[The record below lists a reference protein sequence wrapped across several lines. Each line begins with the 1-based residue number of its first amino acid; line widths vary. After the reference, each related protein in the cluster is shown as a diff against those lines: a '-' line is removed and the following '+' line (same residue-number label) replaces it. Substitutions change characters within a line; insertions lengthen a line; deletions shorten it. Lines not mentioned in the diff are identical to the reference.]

1 MNKFSKGLLLS
12 LALVYSHEILATERL
27 VVWEDVGRASTI
39 SSAVKDFEK
48 IYDCDVDVLE
58 KPMYHQVELLE
69 KQGPKGEGPDVVV
82 LASDM
87 VGVAKDKNL
96 ISQIH
101 FMQVENSQ
109 YLPNSIAS
117 VTFDGELYSVPKTIE
132 TLILFYNKDLLKE
145 PPSTLEEYVDLS
157 KKLRKK
163 GKYGLLAKWELFY
176 TTYALMHGYGAYI
189 FRTDND
195 GTINLNSYGL
205 DTDGAVESLKVLR
218 KMSKADLVY
227 DCLSGVDGYN
237 RMYELFSSKKA
248 IAVINGP
255 WAIEDYLKAGIN
267 FGITTLPTLPNG
279 NPMAGFL
286 GIKGY
291 SISKWS
297 THKDLAEDFLRFINE
312 HKYALLRYKESRQ
325 VPPII
330 SVLQDPSLANDELI
344 QVIAQQSVHAVNMP
358 SIPEMSYVWSVMDKA
373 IWKVIHAG
381 LPIDHILEDARKD
394 IESYIQTR
402 IKDNYKSKDH
412 YLLDNLKKDFNFYLN

>member
-163 GKYGLLAKWELFY
+163 GKYGLLSKWELFY

-402 IKDNYKSKDH
+402 IKN
-412 YLLDNLKKDFNFYLN
+412 N

>member
-39 SSAVKDFEK
+39 ASAVKDFEK

-132 TLILFYNKDLLKE
+132 TLILFYNKDFLKE

-402 IKDNYKSKDH
+402 IKDN
-412 YLLDNLKKDFNFYLN
+412 

>member
-69 KQGPKGEGPDVVV
+69 KQGPKGEGTDVVV

-402 IKDNYKSKDH
+402 IKDN
-412 YLLDNLKKDFNFYLN
+412 

>member
-358 SIPEMSYVWSVMDKA
+358 SIPGMSYVWSVMDKA

-402 IKDNYKSKDH
+402 IKDN
-412 YLLDNLKKDFNFYLN
+412 

>member
-297 THKDLAEDFLRFINE
+297 THKDLAEDFLHFINE

-402 IKDNYKSKDH
+402 IKDN
-412 YLLDNLKKDFNFYLN
+412 

>member
-39 SSAVKDFEK
+39 ASAVKDFEK

-117 VTFDGELYSVPKTIE
+117 VTFDGELYSVPKTNE

-402 IKDNYKSKDH
+402 IKDN
-412 YLLDNLKKDFNFYLN
+412 

>member
-39 SSAVKDFEK
+39 ASAVKDFEK

-402 IKDNYKSKDH
+402 IKDK
-412 YLLDNLKKDFNFYLN
+412 

>member
-69 KQGPKGEGPDVVV
+69 KQGPKGEVPDVVV

-402 IKDNYKSKDH
+402 IKDN
-412 YLLDNLKKDFNFYLN
+412 

>member
-1 MNKFSKGLLLS
+1 MNKFSKGFLLS

-39 SSAVKDFEK
+39 ASAVKDFEK

-402 IKDNYKSKDH
+402 IKDN
-412 YLLDNLKKDFNFYLN
+412 

>member
-39 SSAVKDFEK
+39 ASAVKDFEK

-237 RMYELFSSKKA
+237 RMYELFSTKKA

-325 VPPII
+325 VPPVI

-402 IKDNYKSKDH
+402 IKIN
-412 YLLDNLKKDFNFYLN
+412 

>member
-255 WAIEDYLKAGIN
+255 WAIEDYLKVGIN

-297 THKDLAEDFLRFINE
+297 THKDLAEDFLHFINE

-402 IKDNYKSKDH
+402 IKDN
-412 YLLDNLKKDFNFYLN
+412 

>member
-381 LPIDHILEDARKD
+381 LPIDHIIEDARKD

-402 IKDNYKSKDH
+402 IKDN
-412 YLLDNLKKDFNFYLN
+412 

>member
-358 SIPEMSYVWSVMDKA
+358 SIPEMSYVWSVIDKA

-402 IKDNYKSKDH
+402 IKDN
-412 YLLDNLKKDFNFYLN
+412 

>member
-39 SSAVKDFEK
+39 ASAVKDFEK

-145 PPSTLEEYVDLS
+145 PPTTLEEYVDLS

-402 IKDNYKSKDH
+402 IKDN
-412 YLLDNLKKDFNFYLN
+412 

>member
-69 KQGPKGEGPDVVV
+69 KQGPKGEGPDVVF

-402 IKDNYKSKDH
+402 IKDN
-412 YLLDNLKKDFNFYLN
+412 

>member
-1 MNKFSKGLLLS
+1 MLS
-12 LALVYSHEILATERL
+12 LALIYSHETLATEKL
-27 VVWEDVGRASTI
+27 IVWEDVGRASTI
-39 SSAVKDFEK
+39 ATAVKDFET
-48 IYDCDVDVLE
+48 IYDCKVEVRE

-96 ISQIH
+96 ITPVH
-101 FMQVENSQ
+101 FMQVETNQ

-132 TLILFYNKDLLKE
+132 TLIVFYNKDLLPD
-145 PPSTLEEYVDLS
+145 PPETLEEYVDLS
-157 KKLRKK
+157 KKMRKK
-163 GKYGLLAKWELFY
+163 GKYGLLAKWDLFY

-205 DTDGAVESLKVLR
+205 DTPGAVESLKVLR
-218 KMSKADLVY
+218 KMSNNDLVY
-227 DCLSGVDGYN
+227 DYLSGIDGYN
-237 RMYELFSSKKA
+237 RMYELFTSKKA
-248 IAVINGP
+248 LAVINGP

-267 FGITTLPTLPNG
+267 FGITTLPNLPNG

-286 GIKGY
+286 GTKGY

-297 THKDLAEDFLRFINE
+297 THKELAEDFLRFLNE

-325 VPPII
+325 IPPII
-330 SVLQDPSLANDELI
+330 SVLQDPSLANDDLI
-344 QVIAQQSVHAVNMP
+344 QVIAQQSVQAVNMP
-358 SIPEMSYVWSVMDKA
+358 SIPEMSYVWSAMDKA
-373 IWKVIHAG
+373 IWKVTHTET
-381 LPIDHILEDARKD
+381 PIDYILENTKKD
-394 IESYIQTR
+394 IESDIQTR
-402 IKDNYKSKDH
+402 
-412 YLLDNLKKDFNFYLN
+412 LKNN

>member
-1 MNKFSKGLLLS
+1 MNKFSKGLMLS
-12 LALVYSHEILATERL
+12 LALIYSHETLATEKL
-27 VVWEDVGRASTI
+27 IVWEDVGRASTI
-39 SSAVKDFEK
+39 ATAVKDFET
-48 IYDCDVDVLE
+48 IYDCKVEVRE

-96 ISQIH
+96 ITPVH
-101 FMQVENSQ
+101 FMQVETNQ

-132 TLILFYNKDLLKE
+132 TLIVFYNKDLLPD
-145 PPSTLEEYVDLS
+145 PPETLEEYVDLS
-157 KKLRKK
+157 KKMRKK
-163 GKYGLLAKWELFY
+163 GKYGLLAKWDLFY

-205 DTDGAVESLKVLR
+205 DTPGAVESLKVLR
-218 KMSKADLVY
+218 KMSNNDLVY
-227 DCLSGVDGYN
+227 DYLSGIDGYN
-237 RMYELFSSKKA
+237 RMYELFTSKKA
-248 IAVINGP
+248 LAVINGP

-267 FGITTLPTLPNG
+267 FGITTLPNLPNG

-286 GIKGY
+286 GTKGY

-297 THKDLAEDFLRFINE
+297 THKELAEDFLRFLNE

-325 VPPII
+325 IPPII
-330 SVLQDPSLANDELI
+330 SVLQDPSLANDDLI
-344 QVIAQQSVHAVNMP
+344 QVIAQQSVQAVNMP
-358 SIPEMSYVWSVMDKA
+358 SIPEMSYVWSAMDKA
-373 IWKVIHAG
+373 IWKVTHTET
-381 LPIDHILEDARKD
+381 PIDYILENTKKD
-394 IESYIQTR
+394 IESDIQTR
-402 IKDNYKSKDH
+402 
-412 YLLDNLKKDFNFYLN
+412 LKNN

>member
-189 FRTDND
+189 FRTDNN

-402 IKDNYKSKDH
+402 IKDN
-412 YLLDNLKKDFNFYLN
+412 

>member
-145 PPSTLEEYVDLS
+145 PPTTLEEYVDLS

-373 IWKVIHAG
+373 IWKVTHAE

-402 IKDNYKSKDH
+402 IKN
-412 YLLDNLKKDFNFYLN
+412 N

>member
-39 SSAVKDFEK
+39 ASAVKDFEK

-344 QVIAQQSVHAVNMP
+344 LVIAQQSVHAVNMP

-402 IKDNYKSKDH
+402 IKDN
-412 YLLDNLKKDFNFYLN
+412 

>member
-39 SSAVKDFEK
+39 ASAVKDFEK

-325 VPPII
+325 VPPVI

-402 IKDNYKSKDH
+402 IKN
-412 YLLDNLKKDFNFYLN
+412 N

>member
-402 IKDNYKSKDH
+402 IKN
-412 YLLDNLKKDFNFYLN
+412 N

>member
-39 SSAVKDFEK
+39 ASAVKDFEK

-373 IWKVIHAG
+373 IWKVTHAE

-402 IKDNYKSKDH
+402 IKN
-412 YLLDNLKKDFNFYLN
+412 N

>member
-39 SSAVKDFEK
+39 ASAVKDFEK

-101 FMQVENSQ
+101 FMQVENCQ

-402 IKDNYKSKDH
+402 IKDN
-412 YLLDNLKKDFNFYLN
+412 

>member
-325 VPPII
+325 VPPVI

-373 IWKVIHAG
+373 IWKVTHAE

-402 IKDNYKSKDH
+402 IKN
-412 YLLDNLKKDFNFYLN
+412 N

>member
-163 GKYGLLAKWELFY
+163 GKYGLLAKLELFY

-402 IKDNYKSKDH
+402 IKDN
-412 YLLDNLKKDFNFYLN
+412 

>member
-1 MNKFSKGLLLS
+1 MNKFSKGLMLS
-12 LALVYSHEILATERL
+12 LALIYSHETLATEKL
-27 VVWEDVGRASTI
+27 IVWEDVGRASTI
-39 SSAVKDFEK
+39 ATAVKDFET
-48 IYDCDVDVLE
+48 IYDCKVEVRE

-69 KQGPKGEGPDVVV
+69 KLGPKGEGPDVVV

-96 ISQIH
+96 ITPVH
-101 FMQVENSQ
+101 FMQVETNQ

-132 TLILFYNKDLLKE
+132 TLIVFYNKDLLPD
-145 PPSTLEEYVDLS
+145 PPDTLEEYVDLS
-157 KKLRKK
+157 KKMRKK
-163 GKYGLLAKWELFY
+163 GKYGLLAKWDLFY

-205 DTDGAVESLKVLR
+205 DTTGAIESLKVLR
-218 KMSKADLVY
+218 KMSNNDLVY
-227 DCLSGVDGYN
+227 DYLSGIDGYN
-237 RMYELFSSKKA
+237 RMYELFTSKKA
-248 IAVINGP
+248 LAVINGP

-267 FGITTLPTLPNG
+267 FGITTLPNLPNG

-286 GIKGY
+286 GTKGY

-297 THKDLAEDFLRFINE
+297 THKELAEDFLLFLNE

-325 VPPII
+325 IPPII
-330 SVLQDPSLANDELI
+330 SVLQDPSLANDDLI
-344 QVIAQQSVHAVNMP
+344 QVIAQQSVQAVNMP
-358 SIPEMSYVWSVMDKA
+358 SIPEMSYVWSAMDKA
-373 IWKVIHAG
+373 IWKVTHTET
-381 LPIDHILEDARKD
+381 PIDYILENTKKD

-402 IKDNYKSKDH
+402 
-412 YLLDNLKKDFNFYLN
+412 LKNN

>member
-176 TTYALMHGYGAYI
+176 TTYALMHGYGVYI

-402 IKDNYKSKDH
+402 IKDN
-412 YLLDNLKKDFNFYLN
+412 

>member
-39 SSAVKDFEK
+39 ASAVKDFEK

-145 PPSTLEEYVDLS
+145 PPTTLEEYVDLS

-176 TTYALMHGYGAYI
+176 TTYALMNGYGAYI

-286 GIKGY
+286 GTKGY

-297 THKDLAEDFLRFINE
+297 THKDLA
-312 HKYALLRYKESRQ
+312 
-325 VPPII
+325 
-330 SVLQDPSLANDELI
+330 
-344 QVIAQQSVHAVNMP
+344 
-358 SIPEMSYVWSVMDKA
+358 
-373 IWKVIHAG
+373 
-381 LPIDHILEDARKD
+381 
-394 IESYIQTR
+394 
-402 IKDNYKSKDH
+402 
-412 YLLDNLKKDFNFYLN
+412 

>member
-39 SSAVKDFEK
+39 ASAVKDFEK
-48 IYDCDVDVLE
+48 IYDCDVDVIE

-402 IKDNYKSKDH
+402 IKDN
-412 YLLDNLKKDFNFYLN
+412 

>member
-291 SISKWS
+291 SISKLS

-402 IKDNYKSKDH
+402 IKDN
-412 YLLDNLKKDFNFYLN
+412 

>member
-39 SSAVKDFEK
+39 ESAVKDFEK

-237 RMYELFSSKKA
+237 RMYELFSTKKA

-286 GIKGY
+286 GTKGY

-297 THKDLAEDFLRFINE
+297 THKDLAEDFLRFIN
-312 HKYALLRYKESRQ
+312 
-325 VPPII
+325 
-330 SVLQDPSLANDELI
+330 
-344 QVIAQQSVHAVNMP
+344 
-358 SIPEMSYVWSVMDKA
+358 
-373 IWKVIHAG
+373 
-381 LPIDHILEDARKD
+381 
-394 IESYIQTR
+394 
-402 IKDNYKSKDH
+402 
-412 YLLDNLKKDFNFYLN
+412 